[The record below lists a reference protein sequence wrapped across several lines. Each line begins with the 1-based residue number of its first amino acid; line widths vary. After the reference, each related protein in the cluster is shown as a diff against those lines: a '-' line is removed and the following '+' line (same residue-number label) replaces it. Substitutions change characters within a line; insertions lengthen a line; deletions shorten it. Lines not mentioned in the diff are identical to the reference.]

1 MSRARS
7 AALLALSALAG
18 ARAQNAFNAGPVWR
32 YDPTVMAAT
41 SGACAA
47 FAARESQAR
56 VQPSHLAASTPRR
69 RRTVV
74 RLGLLRACRARSA
87 TQAGL
92 GCASASR
99 RIAACPVR
107 PSGA

>member
-41 SGACAA
+41 SGAHC
-47 FAARESQAR
+47 AARESQAR

-74 RLGLLRACRARSA
+74 GLGLLRACRARCA

-92 GCASASR
+92 GWASASR